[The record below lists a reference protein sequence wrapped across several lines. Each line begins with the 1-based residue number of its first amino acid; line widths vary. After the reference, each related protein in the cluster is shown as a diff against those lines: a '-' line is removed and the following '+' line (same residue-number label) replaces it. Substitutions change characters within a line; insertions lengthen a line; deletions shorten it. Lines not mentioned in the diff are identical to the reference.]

1 MPSKRYHRRPTFDP
15 TPTRFPWRVAVYG
28 IVILYLFI
36 DLYWLGGPLSTHL
49 LKRQQ
54 LDPVARGWVASVYGQ
69 PVTSAQLDTA
79 VQARLFRRGHQ
90 LADYSG
96 QSLLALKINV
106 LEDIIQHRVLRTWT
120 SDETID
126 VPTTTI
132 DAEIVALRSAYPD
145 ADTFQATLA
154 RQGLTPG
161 SLRIHLRDRLHQQA
175 WIEQTIAPALE
186 ITPQEIASYFTA
198 HSSSLKTTTGKRPT
212 LEQASAEIHT
222 HLENQ
227 KRTAAVASLRQ
238 QLLTNPGDK
247 IRRYYKTLHDTP
259 HP

>member
-15 TPTRFPWRVAVYG
+15 TPTKFPWRVAAYG

-36 DLYWLGGPLSTHL
+36 DLYWLGGPLSSHL

-69 PVTSAQLDTA
+69 PVTTTQLDTA
-79 VQARLFRRGHQ
+79 VQSRLFRRGHQ

-96 QSLLALKINV
+96 QSLLALKISV
-106 LEDIIQHRVLRTWT
+106 LEDMIQHRVLRTWT
-120 SDETID
+120 SDETIA

-132 DAEIVALRSAYPD
+132 DAEVAAIRAAYPD
-145 ADTFQATLA
+145 TNTFQATLT
-154 RQGLTPG
+154 RQGLTPE
-161 SLRIHLRDRLHQQA
+161 SLRLHLRDRLHQQA
-175 WIEQTIAPALE
+175 WIEQTIAPTLE
-186 ITPQEIASYFTA
+186 ITPQEIASYFTSHEFA
-198 HSSSLKTTTGKRPT
+198 LESTTGNRPT
-212 LEQASAEIHT
+212 LEQATPEIHA

-247 IRRYYKTLHDTP
+247 IRRYYKTLHNTP